1 MSTLKGKQDNLHA
14 VQDKVAKL
22 EAQLNEAMSEKQSLA
37 DQAALCE
44 ARLGRAGK
52 LTDALGSEQIAWT
65 EMVGVLGTQIDMLT
79 GDVFLGAACVAY
91 YGPFTG
97 VFRNE
102 IVEEWVQECGKVKM
116 QVSNPFSL
124 VNTLAKPVEVRE
136 WNLNGLPSD
145 AVSIDNA
152 VCVKIG
158 LIMALLVNNN
168 KHVLGVG
175 NTGLSR
181 CLYLRVHSIGVQVL
195 PMCIPTVF
203 TCVE

>member
-22 EAQLNEAMSEKQSLA
+22 EAQLNEAVTEKKRLS

-44 ARLGRAGK
+44 ARLGRAGM

-65 EMVGVLGTQIDMLT
+65 EMVGVLGNQIDMLT

-97 VFRNE
+97 IFRNE
-102 IVEEWVQECGKVKM
+102 IVNEGVEECGKVKV
-116 QVSNPFSL
+116 QVSQPFSL

-136 WNLNGLPSD
+136 WNLRGLPSD
-145 AVSIDNA
+145 ALSIDNG

-158 LIMALLVNNN
+158 QRWPLMIDPQMQANKWIKAMNNSSTWKPN
-168 KHVLGVG
+168 CYAYSV
-175 NTGLSR
+175 
-181 CLYLRVHSIGVQVL
+181 VQSGG
-195 PMCIPTVF
+195 C
-203 TCVE
+203 